1 MSLQEYTVTMVILVE
16 PDAPFLEVENGA
28 NQEVILELIK
38 DQMYG
43 LDDVRLREI
52 EVEYTG

>member
-38 DQMYG
+38 DQMYD